1 MDAGG
6 GDTYGEKRCERYFRN
21 SGFLMKT
28 VLIVNNNG
36 KKIMTFLNQLML
48 YFCTVVCVL

>member
-6 GDTYGEKRCERYFRN
+6 GDTYGEKNKGTILSY

-36 KKIMTFLNQLML
+36 KKL
-48 YFCTVVCVL
+48 